1 MTMTMASPSSSPW
14 LYFAAGVLLPT
25 IAFVLTR
32 SGTKQVKQRRSDDE
46 ESSSSS
52 SSSDDE
58 DLHGIETTGPSSQW
72 GMMDCPYKV
81 RQANYSLLVFVT
93 SLFL

>member
-32 SGTKQVKQRRSDDE
+32 SGTKQVKRRRSDD

-81 RQANYSLLVFVT
+81 RQSNYSLLAFFTV
-93 SLFL
+93 LFL

>member
-1 MTMTMASPSSSPW
+1 MASPSSSPW
-14 LYFAAGVLLPT
+14 LYFVAGALLPT

-32 SGTKQVKQRRSDDE
+32 SGTKQVKRRRSDEE

-52 SSSDDE
+52 DDDD

-81 RQANYSLLVFVT
+81 RQTNYF
-93 SLFL
+93 